1 MKSTP
6 PPRPEA
12 RFATHRQK
20 LLDLLGKEP
29 LSARE
34 LSAAVGL
41 PEKEVYVHLEHLQRS
56 LRRGPKRLVVTA
68 PVCRKCG
75 FSFAKRTRLNR
86 PSRCPVCRAETI
98 SEALFAVR

>member
-1 MKSTP
+1 MRHSP

-20 LLDLLGKEP
+20 LLVLLGEEP

-41 PEKEVYVHLEHLQRS
+41 PEKEIYAHLEHLRKS
-56 LRRGPKRLVVTA
+56 LHRGPKRLEVTA

-75 FSFAKRTRLNR
+75 FSFAKRSRLTR
-86 PSRCPVCRAETI
+86 PSRCPVCRSETI
-98 SEALFAVR
+98 SEALFALR